1 MIPNINLLPKVERRT
16 PDKSLLWLSGTIL
29 LLIFIGVGSYCYSLQ
44 SDVNSITQQHQ
55 NLASQIEAS
64 QKELA
69 TLQTAG
75 QGSFDQ
81 SVQYVESVSYPV
93 TPIIDSVKGYLASY
107 EKLTSL
113 TYGETGVTVII
124 DFETLH
130 GISTYVQNVL
140 TDPLFSGVQV
150 TSVESFDPAKK
161 EYDEAI
167 ESDHLIP
174 RYKATMV
181 LSINR
186 AKLLAEG
193 DTQ

>member
-1 MIPNINLLPKVERRT
+1 MIPNINFLPKVERRT
-16 PDKSLLWLSGTIL
+16 SNKSLLLLSGTIL
-29 LLIFIGVGSYCYSLQ
+29 LLIFIGVGSYYYSLQ
-44 SDVNSITQQHQ
+44 NEVKSLTQQHQ
-55 NLASQIEAS
+55 NLVIQNEAS
-64 QKELA
+64 AKEMA
-69 TLQTAG
+69 SLQSAG

-140 TDPLFSGVQV
+140 TDPLFSDVQV

-161 EYDEAI
+161 EYEEAV

-186 AKLLAEG
+186 VKLLAEG

>member
-16 PDKSLLWLSGTIL
+16 PNKSLLWLSGTIL

-93 TPIIDSVKGYLASY
+93 TSIIDSVKGYLASY

>member
-16 PDKSLLWLSGTIL
+16 SNKSLLWLSGTIL
-29 LLIFIGVGSYCYSLQ
+29 LLIFLGVGFYYYSLQ
-44 SDVNSITQQHQ
+44 SDVKSLIQQHQ

-64 QKELA
+64 QKEVA
-69 TLQTAG
+69 NLQTAG
-75 QGSFDQ
+75 PGSFDQ

-140 TDPLFSGVQV
+140 TDPLFSDVQV

-161 EYDEAI
+161 EYEEAV

-174 RYKATMV
+174 RYKATML